1 MLPWQPVWTT
11 LVSYTALL
19 PKSLALLV
27 GAVSCATMTTCV
39 DNSGLLH
46 CTVTQVSSTAG
57 GCCRVLPW
65 QPVWTTLVSYTALL
79 PKSLALL
86 VGVVSCATM
95 TTCVDNSGLLHC
107 TVTQVSSTAGGCCRV
122 LPWQPVWTTLAPYT
136 ALLPKS
142 LALLGVLCRVLPWQP
157 VWTTL
162 VPYTA
167 LLPKSLALL
176 GGAVSCAIMT
186 TCVDNSGP
194 LHCTVT

>member
-1 MLPWQPVWTT
+1 MLPWQPVWTTLVPYTALLPKSLALLGGCCRVLPWQPVWTT

-122 LPWQPVWTTLAPYT
+122 LPWQPVWTTL
-136 ALLPKS
+136 
-142 LALLGVLCRVLPWQP
+142 
-157 VWTTL
+157 

-176 GGAVSCAIMT
+176 GGAVSCATMT
-186 TCVDNSGP
+186 TCLDNSGP